1 MKNSVVFI
9 WTLVVMSMAYAQPN
23 HQLWNKVLENHVSNN
38 GQVDYKALKQNP
50 KPLITYLNNLV
61 QNQPKKGWSVEEE
74 MAYWINAYNA
84 YTIKLILDNYPLNSI
99 RDIKQPWD
107 IMFVPFEQ
115 KLISLNAIE
124 HDILRKKGDPRIHF
138 AIVCASVS
146 CPNLSN
152 KAFTGV
158 ELDAQL
164 DAATT
169 AFLNDNSKNVFENGK
184 AKLSKIFKWFSKDFN
199 NSGGVIEFIKE
210 YRDIELL
217 KKSDIS
223 YLDYNWDLND

>member
-1 MKNSVVFI
+1 MKISVLLI
-9 WTLVVMSMAYAQPN
+9 WTFLLMSMAYAQPN
-23 HQLWNKVLENHVSNN
+23 HQLWNNVLETHVSND
-38 GQVDYKALKQNP
+38 GQVNYIALKQNP
-50 KPLITYLNNLV
+50 KPLIAYLNNLV
-61 QNQPKKGWSVEEE
+61 QNQPKKSWSVEEE

-152 KAFTGV
+152 KAFTSG

-169 AFLNDNSKNVFENGK
+169 AFLNDDSKNNFENQK
-184 AKLSKIFKWFSKDFN
+184 AELSKIFKWFSKDFN
-199 NSGGVIEFIKE
+199 NSGGVIEFIKD
-210 YRDIELL
+210 YRYIELM
-217 KKSDIS
+217 KKSDVS

>member
-1 MKNSVVFI
+1 MKSSVFLI
-9 WTLVVMSMAYAQPN
+9 LALVGMSMVYAQTN
-23 HQLWNKVLENHVSNN
+23 HQLWSDVLESHVSND
-38 GQVDYKALKQNP
+38 GRVDYQVLKENP
-50 KPLITYLNNLV
+50 KPLIAYLNDLV
-61 QNQPKKGWSVEEE
+61 QNQPNQRWSVEEE

-107 IMFVPFEQ
+107 KKFIPYKQ
-115 KLISLNAIE
+115 KLISLNTIE

-152 KAFTGV
+152 KAFTSDD
-158 ELDAQL
+158 LSTQL
-164 DAATT
+164 DSVTA
-169 AFLNDNSKNVFENGK
+169 AFLNDDSKNKFENDK
-184 AKLSKIFKWFSKDFN
+184 AELSKIFKWFSKDFK
-199 NSGGVIEFIKE
+199 NSGGVIEFIKL
-210 YRDIELL
+210 YRDIEDI

-223 YLDYNWDLND
+223 YLNYNWDLND